1 MSTIGKPFLFLEKK
15 EKPCEKKKIFEKG
28 FIFSIDLTVSFI
40 AMLLMV
46 LLILMHASVLKEQQ
60 VESINRFDLQRNAIF
75 LADSLVK
82 NNDALQPLLGSALF
96 DPEKHRVLSNN
107 LDSVLLSRAAQFE
120 KENFFVNRLS
130 FKDEFGIE
138 QVIFEGTAGKNC
150 LALDRLVLLNGRK
163 GLLAVS
169 VCEK

>member
-1 MSTIGKPFLFLEKK
+1 MNIIDKR
-15 EKPCEKKKIFEKG
+15 G
-28 FIFSIDLTVSFI
+28 FIFSIDLAVSFI

-60 VESINRFDLQRNAIF
+60 VESINKFDLQRNAIF
-75 LADSLVK
+75 LADSMVK

-96 DPEKHRVLSNN
+96 DAEKHRVLSNN
-107 LDSVLLSRAAQFE
+107 LDGILLSRAEQFE
-120 KENFFVNRLS
+120 KEGFFVSRVS

-138 QVIFEGTAGKNC
+138 QGFFDGPAGKNC
-150 LALDRLVLLNGRK
+150 IALDRLVLLDGRK

>member
-1 MSTIGKPFLFLEKK
+1 MNTIGKPLGER
-15 EKPCEKKKIFEKG
+15 G

-46 LLILMHASVLKEQQ
+46 LLILMHASVLKDQQ
-60 VESINRFDLQRNAIF
+60 VESINKFDLQRNAIF

-82 NNDALQPLLGSALF
+82 NNDAAQPLLGSALF
-96 DPEKHRVLSNN
+96 DAEKHRVLSNQ
-107 LDSVLLSRAAQFE
+107 LDEALLLNATRFE
-120 KENFFVNRLS
+120 KDGFFVNRLS

-138 QVIFEGTAGKNC
+138 QAFFDGLQGSNC
-150 LALDRLVLLNGRK
+150 LALDRVVLLNGVK
-163 GLLAVS
+163 GLLAVT

>member
-1 MSTIGKPFLFLEKK
+1 MSTIDNR
-15 EKPCEKKKIFEKG
+15 G
-28 FIFSIDLTVSFI
+28 FIFSIDLAVSFI
-40 AMLLMV
+40 AMLLMA

-60 VESINRFDLQRNAIF
+60 VESINKFDLQRNAIF

-82 NNDALQPLLGSALF
+82 NNDAAQPLLGSALF
-96 DPEKHRVLSNN
+96 DPEKHRVLSNS

-130 FKDEFGIE
+130 FKDEFGVE